1 MASIKQ
7 DTLRTTVMTYIGIV
21 LGYIN
26 RGFLFLIILS
36 EQQIGI
42 VGLLLTVG
50 TLFANISGFGVAF
63 TAMKFLPFFKNF
75 ERHHFGFFPFILRM
89 VLWGCLVTSVAF
101 VVFRPFIENMYIDKS
116 AEFVN
121 YYWWLYPIGIG
132 YVFHLLFDA
141 YLRGF
146 SKNIIAVFTLEILYR
161 FGIMVFLFLY
171 WFKFISFDTF
181 IALQSLIYLL
191 LPIILMI
198 QLIRDGEFL
207 ISRKH
212 IQISKR
218 FKKLIFQFSTY
229 NYINTLGKALVISL
243 DVMMIAQIVGLEGTG
258 VYTTITAF
266 VSVMLVPSRALTR
279 ISIPIIAQYW
289 KTRNLVAMQS
299 LYQKTSAISLFLTL
313 AGFIALWL
321 NIDLLFSFLKPSF
334 QIGIWVFFTLMMG
347 RFFELFFDLTEV
359 IFSTSK
365 KYKYDLYFTI
375 ALVGIVFC
383 LNLLLIPKWGIVG
396 AAVSTSI
403 AWIFYTLSRFI
414 VIYKVYKLTPFHKNQ
429 FFVIG
434 LGICTLLIGDFLG
447 DLAHNLWYRTLI
459 VIPIFLLLFI
469 LPIWILDLEPRTAHY
484 VKDKLLTIRNII
496 KRKIWVYIKYRG

>member
-1 MASIKQ
+1 MTSIKK

-26 RGFLFLIILS
+26 RGFLFLIILT
-36 EQQIGI
+36 EEQIGI

-89 VLWGCLVTSVAF
+89 VIWGSLITSIAF
-101 VVFRPFIENMYIDKS
+101 FVFRVPIENLYIDKS

-146 SKNIIAVFTLEILYR
+146 SKNIVAVFSLEILYR
-161 FGIMVFLFLY
+161 AGIMLFLFLY
-171 WFKFISFDTF
+171 WFRLISFDTF
-181 IALQSLIYLL
+181 IALQSLIYLM
-191 LPIILMI
+191 LPIILMV
-198 QLIRDGEFL
+198 QLIRDKEF
-207 ISRKH
+207 IVSRKY
-212 IQISKR
+212 IQISQR
-218 FKKLIFQFSTY
+218 FKKLIVQFSAY
-229 NYINTLGKALVISL
+229 NYINTLGKAIVISL
-243 DVMMIAQIVGLEGTG
+243 DVMMIAQMVGLEGTG
-258 VYTTITAF
+258 VYTTVMAF
-266 VSVMLVPSRALTR
+266 VQVMLVPSRALTR
-279 ISIPIIAQYW
+279 VSIPVVSQYW
-289 KTRNLVAMQS
+289 KTRNLVDMQS
-299 LYQKTSAISLFLTL
+299 LYQKTSGISLFLTL

-334 QIGIWVFFTLMMG
+334 QIGIWVFFILMMG

-365 KYKYDLYFTI
+365 KYKYDIYFTI
-375 ALVGIVFC
+375 ALVGIVIG
-383 LNLLLIPKWGIVG
+383 LNLVFIPKWGIIG

-403 AWIFYTLSRFI
+403 AWIVYTLGRFL
-414 VIYKVYKLTPFHKNQ
+414 VVYKVYGLTPFHRNHLII
-429 FFVIG
+429 IG
-434 LGICTLLIGDFLG
+434 LAIGTLFVADFVGDM
-447 DLAHNLWYRTLI
+447 APNLWYRILI
-459 VIPIFLLLFI
+459 VMPLFVLLFLLPVWWLK
-469 LPIWILDLEPRTAHY
+469 LEPRTAQY
-484 VKDKLLTIRNII
+484 VSDKLLMIR
-496 KRKIWVYIKYRG
+496 KKLSS

>member
-1 MASIKQ
+1 MTSIKQ
-7 DTLRTTVMTYIGIV
+7 DTLKTTIMTYIGIV

-26 RGFLFLIILS
+26 RGFLFIIILS
-36 EQQIGI
+36 EEQIGI

-63 TAMKFLPFFKNF
+63 TAIKFLPFFKNF

-89 VLWGCLVTSVAF
+89 VFWGSIITSVAF
-101 VVFRPFIENMYIDKS
+101 VVFRPFIEDLYIDKS

-146 SKNIIAVFTLEILYR
+146 SKNIVAVFTLEILYR
-161 FGIMVFLFLY
+161 LGIMSFLFLY
-171 WFKFISFDTF
+171 WFHLITFDTF
-181 IALQSLIYLL
+181 IALHSLVYLL
-191 LPIILMI
+191 LPIILLF
-198 QLIRDGEFL
+198 QLVRNGEF
-207 ISRKH
+207 IVSRKH

-218 FKKLIFQFSTY
+218 FKKLIIQFSAY

-243 DVMMIAQIVGLEGTG
+243 DVMMIAQIVGLEDTG
-258 VYTTITAF
+258 IYTTVIAF
-266 VSVMLVPSRALTR
+266 VSVLLIPSRALTR
-279 ISIPIIAQYW
+279 VSIPIIAQYW
-289 KTRNLVAMQS
+289 KTRNMNAMQS
-299 LYQKTSAISLFLTL
+299 LYQTTSAVSLFLTL

-334 QIGIWVFFTLMMG
+334 QIGIWVFFALMMG
-347 RFFELFFDLTEV
+347 RFFELFFDLTEA

-365 KYKYDLYFTI
+365 KYKYDIYFTI
-375 ALVGIVFC
+375 SLVGVVFG
-383 LNLLLIPKWGIVG
+383 LNLVLIPKWGIIG
-396 AAVSTSI
+396 AAISTSI
-403 AWIFYTLSRFI
+403 AWILYTTGRFL

-434 LGICTLLIGDFLG
+434 LGIITLLVGDYLG
-447 DLAHNLWYRTLI
+447 DLAPNLWYRVMI
-459 VIPIFLLLFI
+459 VIPIFLFLFI
-469 LPIWILDLEPRTAHY
+469 TPIWKFNLEPKTANY
-484 VKDKLLTIRNII
+484 VKEKLITIRNMI
-496 KRKIWVYIKYRG
+496 KK